1 MVITLPHSTVLPP
14 PPSLRASLGPSF
26 VLLGLALGSGELIM
40 WPYLASR
47 WGLGLLWGALLG
59 ISLQYVL
66 NTEVMRY
73 TLAWGESVFVGW
85 RKLWRWLPVWFI
97 ISTAI
102 PWSIPG
108 FSSASSAIL
117 VHLIPGLPQQ
127 WVGICLLFLAGIL
140 LSSGKSLYQT
150 LEKTQRISIFIS
162 VGFVLIITLIITN
175 QLDWRAAINGLMGV
189 GEGWRFF
196 PPAVSLLSFLGAFA
210 YAGAGGNLNL
220 AQSYYVKE
228 KGLGMG
234 AYLPKIS
241 SIFDATHPPHVLTGQ
256 IFEGNS
262 SNHAKWRQWW
272 KLITQEHLIVFWGLG
287 LISIIF
293 LSVLSYHTTFGQTDI
308 ASGNLQFLLLEAQ
321 LIGQQTLPMMRVI
334 FLLIGVLMLYTT
346 QIGVLESSARIV
358 SENLVLLTKPLTYPV
373 KMTKVFYAVLWFQI
387 VAGMIVIGLG
397 FNEPQFLLIL
407 SAVLNAAAM
416 LVAFGLI
423 LLLNTKSLPK
433 LIRPSWG
440 KALALVC
447 GVVCFGYLLV
457 LTLVS

>member
-1 MVITLPHSTVLPP
+1 MSDQTTLPH

-59 ISLQYVL
+59 ISLQYIL

-85 RKLWRWLPVWFI
+85 RKLGRWFPIWFI

-117 VHLIPGLPQQ
+117 VHLIPGLPQSL
-127 WVGICLLFLAGIL
+127 VGICLLFLAGIL
-140 LSSGKSLYQT
+140 LSTGKSVYHT
-150 LEKTQRISIFIS
+150 LEKTQKISIFIS
-162 VGFVLIITLIITN
+162 ISFLVIITLT
-175 QLDWRAAINGLMGV
+175 LATGSDWLAAAGGLIGQ

-234 AYLPKIS
+234 AYLPKVS
-241 SIFDATHPPHVLTGQ
+241 SIFSATHLSHLLTGQ
-256 IFEGNS
+256 LFTPS
-262 SNHAKWRQWW
+262 ASNHAKWRQWW
-272 KLITQEHLIVFWGLG
+272 GLITKEHLVVFWGLG
-287 LISIIF
+287 LLSIVF
-293 LSVLSYHTTFGQTDI
+293 LSVLSYHTTFGQTGVTG
-308 ASGNLQFLLLEAQ
+308 GNLSFLLLEAQ
-321 LIGQQTLPMMRVI
+321 IIGQQTLPWLRVV
-334 FLLIGVLMLYTT
+334 FLLVGMLMLYTT

-358 SENLVLLTKPLTYPV
+358 SENLVLLTKPLNQPV
-373 KMTKVFYAVLWFQI
+373 KMTKIFYMVLWSQI
-387 VAGMIVIGLG
+387 IAGMIVIGLG

-423 LLLNTKSLPK
+423 LLLNTKSLPQS
-433 LIRPSWG
+433 IQPSWG
-440 KALALVC
+440 KILGLIC
-447 GVVCFGYLLV
+447 GLVCFGYLLI
-457 LTLVS
+457 LTMLS